1 MEKQVPTQ
9 YFALALQKTWE
20 SFILP
25 WNGVNPV
32 LINTIHWANVGKH
45 LNPWNMYFEM
55 FLINTNFFQLNIFYF
70 DIYVKIYCMLDALL
84 NQEITSSNFI
94 SKWKHFLRAHW
105 VVVVEWYSTEEN
117 VWSYVALIAAL
128 IVDIWSLLK
137 AVQ

>member
-1 MEKQVPTQ
+1 
-9 YFALALQKTWE
+9 
-20 SFILP
+20 
-25 WNGVNPV
+25 
-32 LINTIHWANVGKH
+32 
-45 LNPWNMYFEM
+45 MYFEM